1 MGFPCLCYTVIL
13 PRPVA
18 LIVHLLDLLK
28 LALSAGLFFLGLP
41 SSSAAA
47 AAAIDDLDAFPSYLL
62 PDSHLPPPASV
73 KSRLP
78 VVRFS
83 ALRPNGAAI
92 CAVCLDALCPRHE
105 VRQLGHCAH
114 AFHKHCIDK
123 WVDVGQL
130 TCPLCRAPLLHHQP
144 PEEYEALPQ
153 ALADFRP
160 FPSYNSLS
168 GTSSNIWLTNS
179 AMGFP
184 VGYSELPK
192 LLLHLLFLLT
202 HLRKLI
208 NWACRCL
215 GLGGDLSD
223 GDVQREGLCLLPP
236 VLAEVIEEA
245 SPATRFEQL
254 PEAAESCC
262 AVCLYEFEPE
272 DEVRRMSNCRH
283 VFHRQ
288 CVDRWIQHRQRTC
301 PLCRVPLVPLH
312 PAPATP
318 EDDEDYYY
326 SYSLRPLGFPSA

>member
-144 PEEYEALPQ
+144 PEEYENTAKI
-153 ALADFRP
+153 
-160 FPSYNSLS
+160 
-168 GTSSNIWLTNS
+168 SSKQ
-179 AMGFP
+179 
-184 VGYSELPK
+184 V
-192 LLLHLLFLLT
+192 
-202 HLRKLI
+202 
-208 NWACRCL
+208 
-215 GLGGDLSD
+215 
-223 GDVQREGLCLLPP
+223 
-236 VLAEVIEEA
+236 EEK
-245 SPATRFEQL
+245 
-254 PEAAESCC
+254 C
-262 AVCLYEFEPE
+262 
-272 DEVRRMSNCRH
+272 N
-283 VFHRQ
+283 
-288 CVDRWIQHRQRTC
+288 
-301 PLCRVPLVPLH
+301 
-312 PAPATP
+312 
-318 EDDEDYYY
+318 
-326 SYSLRPLGFPSA
+326 